1 MSNKWIWFSLGDNNG
16 WYCGVINANLDPKTL
31 KFEEGRDNYVPANRL
46 TSGPTWYWNNLRKQ
60 CYRTNDIIRAIK
72 ESYQLEEDVYI
83 NNKDKVHLY
92 NIFDLD
98 IVNEYGIAKGLW
110 E

>member
-98 IVNEYGIAKGLW
+98 IVNEYCIAKGLW